1 MSEPYAQPGFARRLR
16 DHAREEGIAR
26 VAARMARWAAAAAV
40 PRGGEFTLG
49 GESYPLLRRAYGL
62 TWVTERAVEVP
73 VAARLLE
80 RHRGEQILEV
90 GNVLS
95 HYMPIAH
102 EVVDKYEEVP
112 GVRNVDVLDLPA
124 EPAYDLVIAIS
135 TLEHVG
141 RDETPREPARAVHAL
156 EHLRGL
162 LRPGGTLFATV
173 PVGYNPELDAAL
185 AAGPY
190 ELRAM
195 RRAPW
200 REVDPAEAFQCPYDF
215 LVYSAAAV
223 LFVMADPVR
232 SP

>member
-1 MSEPYAQPGFARRLR
+1 MSEPYAQPPFARRLR
-16 DHAREEGIAR
+16 DHAREQGIPR
-26 VAARMARWAAAAAV
+26 VAGRMARWAADAAV
-40 PRGGEFTLG
+40 PRGGEFVLG
-49 GESYPLLRRAYGL
+49 GESYRLLRRVYGL

-73 VAARLLE
+73 VAQRLIE
-80 RHRGEQILEV
+80 RHRGGRVLEV

-95 HYMPIAH
+95 HYMRVDH
-102 EVVDKYEEVP
+102 EIVDKYERAP

-124 EPAYDLVIAIS
+124 EPGYDLVVAIS

-141 RDETPREPARAVHAL
+141 RDETPREPARAVRAL

-173 PVGYNPELDAAL
+173 PVGYNRALDHAL
-185 AAGPY
+185 ADGPH

-200 REVDPAEAFQCPYDF
+200 REVAPAEALQCPYDF
-215 LVYSAAAV
+215 LVYRATAV
-223 LFVMADPVR
+223 LFVMADSLR
-232 SP
+232 SS

>member
-1 MSEPYAQPGFARRLR
+1 VTEPYAQPTFARRLR
-16 DHAREEGIAR
+16 DHAREEGIAH
-26 VAARMARWAAAAAV
+26 VTARMARWAAAAAV
-40 PRGGEFTLG
+40 PRSGDFALG
-49 GESYPLLRRAYGL
+49 GESYRLLRRAYGL

-73 VAARLLE
+73 VAQRLLE
-80 RHRGEQILEV
+80 RHRGERVLEV

-95 HYMPIAH
+95 HYMRTDH
-102 EVVDKYEEVP
+102 EVVDKYERAP
-112 GVRNVDVLDLPA
+112 GVRNVDVLDLAA
-124 EPAYDLVIAIS
+124 EPEYDLVIAIS

-141 RDETPREPARAVHAL
+141 RDETPREPGRAIRAL

-185 AAGPY
+185 AAGSY

-200 REVDPAEAFQCPYDF
+200 REVDPAEALQSPYDF
-215 LVYSAAAV
+215 LVYSATAV
-223 LFVMADPVR
+223 LFVMADSLR

>member
-1 MSEPYAQPGFARRLR
+1 MTEPYAQPPFARRLR
-16 DHAREEGIAR
+16 DHAREEGVRR
-26 VAARMARWAAAAAV
+26 VTARMIRWAAAAAV
-40 PRGGEFTLG
+40 PRGGEFALG
-49 GESYPLLRRAYGL
+49 GDSYRLLRRAYGL

-73 VAARLLE
+73 VAQRLLE
-80 RHRGEQILEV
+80 RHRGDRILEV

-95 HYMPIAH
+95 HYMPVEH
-102 EVVDKYEEVP
+102 EVVDKYERAA
-112 GVRNVDVLDLPA
+112 GVRNVDVFDLPA
-124 EPAYDLVIAIS
+124 EPAHDLVIAIS

-141 RDETPREPARAVHAL
+141 RDETPREPARAVSAL

-185 AAGPY
+185 AAGPQ

-200 REVDPAEAFQCPYDF
+200 REVDPAEALECPYDF
-215 LVYSAAAV
+215 LVYRASAV
-223 LFVMADPVR
+223 LFVMADSLR